1 MVVVMGLELRARR
14 LADELTATLRPL
26 GSPERAAQEQRYL
39 RSDLVHLGVS
49 VPAVRR
55 SVRALVSDHGPLS
68 HDEVVALAVALWD
81 EPVPAVHER
90 RMATV
95 ELLER
100 CRDQLGVADAPLL
113 ERFLRE
119 ARTWALLDG
128 LAASVVGE
136 LVLADEE
143 AFDPLVRRWAT
154 DQDLWLRR
162 ASLLV
167 HLPGVR
173 QGTADVGRL
182 LELAD
187 PMLEERE
194 PFIRKA
200 IGWLLR
206 ELGAREPATV
216 LTWLEPRLGRAAGL
230 TVREAVKRLPE
241 ADRQRLLAAR
251 RAR

>member
-1 MVVVMGLELRARR
+1 VPGDEQRARR
-14 LADELTATLRPL
+14 LGDELTRTLRTL
-26 GSPERAAQEQRYL
+26 GDPVRAEQERRYL
-39 RSDLVHLGVS
+39 RSELVHLGAS
-49 VPAVRR
+49 VPAIRRAVRE
-55 SVRALVSDHGPLS
+55 LVADRGPLS
-68 HDEVVALAVALWD
+68 HDAAVALAVELWD
-81 EPVPAVHER
+81 RPVPPVHER
-90 RMATV
+90 RMAAV

-100 CRDQLGVADAPLL
+100 CRDRLGVADVPLL

-119 ARTWALLDG
+119 ARTWALVDG

-136 LVLADEE
+136 LVSADEA
-143 AFDPLVRRWAT
+143 AFDPIVRRWAS
-154 DQDLWLRR
+154 DADRWLRR

-167 HLPGVR
+167 HLPAVR
-173 QGTADVGRL
+173 RGDADVGRL

-187 PMLEERE
+187 AMLEERE

-216 LTWLEPRLGRAAGL
+216 VVWLEPRVGRAAGL
-230 TVREAVKRLPE
+230 TVREAVKRLSE
-241 ADRQRLLAAR
+241 QDQRRLLAAN